1 MEDIKKSVVN
11 IDDELRVS
19 HQVIAVN
26 TGNEAISI
34 RKLIDKYIH
43 DFKEFGAVSFKM
55 TTESLGLSNAF
66 LKNQSQKIY
75 YLNEQQATFLMTLLR
90 NNKEIVQFKKTLVK
104 AFYDLRTLAEEFYT
118 PRLENRRNF
127 KLPQTEFREIVEHTI
142 LTLERENN
150 YTFVELDGY
159 ELRETYKN
167 GKIETYKKINFTS
180 RVEK

>member
-55 TTESLGLSNAF
+55 TAVSEEE
-66 LKNQSQKIY
+66 LKKNPDAKPRKIY